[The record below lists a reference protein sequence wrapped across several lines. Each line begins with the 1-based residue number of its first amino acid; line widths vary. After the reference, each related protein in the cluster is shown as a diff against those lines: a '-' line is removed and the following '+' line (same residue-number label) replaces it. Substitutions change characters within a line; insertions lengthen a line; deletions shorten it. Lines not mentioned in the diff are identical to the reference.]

1 MVLLAKF
8 YILDITIVLISH
20 RRQRTASRNQIVILA
35 WRKLKVHNLGQVE
48 FIAPDKKIWIF

>member
-8 YILDITIVLISH
+8 YILDIIVLISH

-35 WRKLKVHNLGQVE
+35 WRVE
-48 FIAPDKKIWIF
+48 S